1 MSRIFIIGGPTA
13 SGKSALAIELAQKT
27 NGVVLNG
34 DALQIYADL
43 SILSAR
49 PQADDLTQAPHQ
61 LYGVLDG
68 AERGSVALWLTMVH
82 EAITAALNNN
92 QTPIV
97 VGGTGMYLRAL
108 IQGIANIPT
117 PPAELVSRLGTEYD
131 AIGGDAFKARLA
143 ALDPQSATTLLA
155 SDRQRL
161 IRAHAVASHT
171 GQPLGSWQAQ
181 PNGFLPSPDWQLIP
195 AVIDIDRAK
204 LYERCNLRFE
214 LMLNHG
220 ALDEVKTLLSRQ
232 LEADLPVLKAVGVPE
247 LSDYL
252 SGKIELSEAIR
263 LGQQATRHYAKRQLT
278 WFRNQMPEA
287 KRIFRANDLISTL

>member
-1 MSRIFIIGGPTA
+1 M
-13 SGKSALAIELAQKT
+13 
-27 NGVVLNG
+27 VLNG

-131 AIGGDAFKARLA
+131 AIGGDAFKAQLA

-214 LMLNHG
+214 LMLNQG

>member
-1 MSRIFIIGGPTA
+1 M
-13 SGKSALAIELAQKT
+13 
-27 NGVVLNG
+27 LNG

-220 ALDEVKTLLSRQ
+220 ALDEVKNLLSRQ